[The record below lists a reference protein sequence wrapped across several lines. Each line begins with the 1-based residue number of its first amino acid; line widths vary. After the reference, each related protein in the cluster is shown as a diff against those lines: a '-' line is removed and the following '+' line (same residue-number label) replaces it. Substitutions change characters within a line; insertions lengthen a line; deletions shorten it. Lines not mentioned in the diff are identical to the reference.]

1 MTIGP
6 LGGRK
11 HHHGLGVKGEVMD
24 DDVFKTVAAQVV
36 DQAILH
42 NWECWLLVMGIVLE
56 AKLFGSLE
64 E

>member
-1 MTIGP
+1 
-6 LGGRK
+6 
-11 HHHGLGVKGEVMD
+11 MD